1 MHEIKAGKV
10 RSEEGMGGG
19 GGGGGGVEIAGTTT
33 NNNKNVCIF
42 SFVCSYS
49 RND

>member
-10 RSEEGMGGG
+10 KSEEGM
-19 GGGGGGVEIAGTTT
+19 GGGVEIAGTTT

>member
-10 RSEEGMGGG
+10 KSEEGMGR
-19 GGGGGGVEIAGTTT
+19 GGGVEIAGTTT